1 MEPGGIIGGNPITRM
16 RSVAIATFL
25 AGIVAAIY
33 GCSHPP
39 QEASAPSHTFAEVPA
54 PSTRLESDPNGDWNI
69 FPDPT
74 TGEVGIYHEG
84 KYLGEINGTEPED
97 QDPPVPHPT
106 KSGGDRSM

>member
-1 MEPGGIIGGNPITRM
+1 MAAIASLLGGI
-16 RSVAIATFL
+16 AIAVF
-25 AGIVAAIY
+25 

-39 QEASAPSHTFAEVPA
+39 QETSAPSHTFAEVPA

-97 QDPPVPHPT
+97 QDPPVPHPS
-106 KSGGDRSM
+106 KSSSHDQSM